1 MPRLGNSCNTVL
13 IFTNSRWFDHFSLCA
28 MLIEDTQ
35 VTIMMIEHKVLR
47 SNRSELRREHGK
59 TDVVFRSHRELQVGM
74 TVRTHVD
81 VEGAISADQQG
92 EGEIGKSDT
101 GVDHVARR

>member
-47 SNRSELRREHGK
+47 SVGSELRREHGK
-59 TDVVFRSHRELQVGM
+59 TNDLFRSHRELQFGM
-74 TVRTHVD
+74 TVSTHVD
-81 VEGAISADQQG
+81 VEGAISAGQQG
-92 EGEIGKSDT
+92 EGEIEKSDT
-101 GVDHVARR
+101 GVDHVCSR